1 MASSGVRPPQSMQ
14 ICTYLHSIALHITS
28 MPIFQDS
35 LSLQTSHHQRPEI
48 SKTLKPLKMNE
59 NLSLASDFTFV
70 DEAGRVNTQ
79 VGTFYAATYGD
90 NKVPVTLLLS
100 PPAAQHQL
108 RNTAATVPGAQG
120 SPAAQQAHND
130 QQQSEPRSA
139 FSLCPVTK
147 FIDDSIPSRLI
158 SNAAAGTTG
167 THIYL
172 YRENHDK

>member
-1 MASSGVRPPQSMQ
+1 
-14 ICTYLHSIALHITS
+14 
-28 MPIFQDS
+28 
-35 LSLQTSHHQRPEI
+35 
-48 SKTLKPLKMNE
+48 MNE
-59 NLSLASDFTFV
+59 NLSLESNFTFV

-108 RNTAATVPGAQG
+108 RNTTQG
-120 SPAAQQAHND
+120 SPTQQAHND
-130 QQQSEPRSA
+130 QQQQQSEPRSA

-158 SNAAAGTTG
+158 SNATAGSTG
-167 THIYL
+167 TFIYL
-172 YRENHDK
+172 EISI

>member
-1 MASSGVRPPQSMQ
+1 MSCKFWCDFKNWFCLNVH
-14 ICTYLHSIALHITS
+14 TYILGCLFFKI
-28 MPIFQDS
+28 PY

-59 NLSLASDFTFV
+59 NLSLESDFTFV

-120 SPAAQQAHND
+120 SPTAQQAHND
-130 QQQSEPRSA
+130 QQQQSEPRSA

-158 SNAAAGTTG
+158 SNAGTTG
-167 THIYL
+167 TYTIYL
-172 YRENHDK
+172 HT

>member
-1 MASSGVRPPQSMQ
+1 
-14 ICTYLHSIALHITS
+14 
-28 MPIFQDS
+28 
-35 LSLQTSHHQRPEI
+35 
-48 SKTLKPLKMNE
+48 MNE
-59 NLSLASDFTFV
+59 NLSLESDFTFV

-130 QQQSEPRSA
+130 QQQQQSEPRSA

-158 SNAAAGTTG
+158 SNAGTTG
-167 THIYL
+167 THNTNIPTFS
-172 YRENHDK
+172 RC

>member
-1 MASSGVRPPQSMQ
+1 
-14 ICTYLHSIALHITS
+14 
-28 MPIFQDS
+28 
-35 LSLQTSHHQRPEI
+35 
-48 SKTLKPLKMNE
+48 MNE
-59 NLSLASDFTFV
+59 NLSLESNFTFV

-108 RNTAATVPGAQG
+108 RNTTQG
-120 SPAAQQAHND
+120 SPTQQAHND
-130 QQQSEPRSA
+130 QQQQSEPRSA

-158 SNAAAGTTG
+158 SNTGTTG
-167 THIYL
+167 TYTIYL
-172 YRENHDK
+172 HT

>member
-1 MASSGVRPPQSMQ
+1 
-14 ICTYLHSIALHITS
+14 
-28 MPIFQDS
+28 
-35 LSLQTSHHQRPEI
+35 
-48 SKTLKPLKMNE
+48 MNE
-59 NLSLASDFTFV
+59 KLSLASDFAFV
-70 DEAGRVNTQ
+70 DEAGRGVNTK

-100 PPAAQHQL
+100 PPTAKQFQL
-108 RNTAATVPGAQG
+108 KNPAATSGQ
-120 SPAAQQAHND
+120 SPLEQAHND
-130 QQQSEPRSA
+130 QHQEPRSA

-167 THIYL
+167 IHIYL

>member
-1 MASSGVRPPQSMQ
+1 
-14 ICTYLHSIALHITS
+14 
-28 MPIFQDS
+28 
-35 LSLQTSHHQRPEI
+35 
-48 SKTLKPLKMNE
+48 MNE
-59 NLSLASDFTFV
+59 NLSLESDFTFV

-158 SNAAAGTTG
+158 SNAGTTG
-167 THIYL
+167 THIHTFILHSNTNILSVDFRDGRFLLIYYPRL
-172 YRENHDK
+172 KGWPCVC